1 MNKIKAFFT
10 ALALLALTVILVHFV
25 LEGADLKTDGAS
37 FGTWYSTYRDMS
49 KSAISDNIHDETLL
63 VLGSSEFH
71 HGRNTVYHPANM
83 PAMNGLDLMLIGG
96 PWNQSLFHTI
106 LLGSVEKDMPKR
118 KVVMLVSPTWFKNSG
133 IKTYEFCLRFSET
146 EYIEFMDNPDIPE
159 KIKKYAAGRVEELTR
174 EDSTLSLK
182 AKIINRHFERNNSSL
197 PDPAFQLIKAYAHD
211 SDVVTTGTDML
222 FLSKKKIMREKG
234 ESATPDRSY
243 WDEMYSA
250 AERDGKKESHNM
262 FMMNDRR
269 WKDFA
274 GKYKRLKKYHA
285 KDDPMISPE
294 KGDYEAFLELC
305 KAVDIKPLIII
316 LPVNG
321 KWYDYTGM
329 KKSTREELTFYI
341 SSQAEKYGA
350 KVADLSGYEYTDYFT
365 EDQVHP
371 GGCGWVKI
379 NEEIYKF
386 DKENS

>member
-1 MNKIKAFFT
+1 
-10 ALALLALTVILVHFV
+10 
-25 LEGADLKTDGAS
+25 
-37 FGTWYSTYRDMS
+37 
-49 KSAISDNIHDETLL
+49 
-63 VLGSSEFH
+63 
-71 HGRNTVYHPANM
+71 
-83 PAMNGLDLMLIGG
+83 
-96 PWNQSLFHTI
+96 
-106 LLGSVEKDMPKR
+106 
-118 KVVMLVSPTWFKNSG
+118 
-133 IKTYEFCLRFSET
+133 
-146 EYIEFMDNPDIPE
+146 
-159 KIKKYAAGRVEELTR
+159 
-174 EDSTLSLK
+174 
-182 AKIINRHFERNNSSL
+182 
-197 PDPAFQLIKAYAHD
+197 
-211 SDVVTTGTDML
+211 
-222 FLSKKKIMREKG
+222 MREKG

-294 KGDYEAFLELC
+294 KGDYEDFLELC
-305 KAVDIKPLIII
+305 KAADIKPLIII

-329 KKSTREELTFYI
+329 KKSTRKELSEYI
-341 SSQAEKYGA
+341 RGQAEKYGA